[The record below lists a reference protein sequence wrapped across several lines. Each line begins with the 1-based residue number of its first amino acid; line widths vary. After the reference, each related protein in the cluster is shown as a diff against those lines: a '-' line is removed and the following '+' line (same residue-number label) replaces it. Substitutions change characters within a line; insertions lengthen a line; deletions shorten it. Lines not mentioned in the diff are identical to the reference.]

1 VQYAAPPLLNELM
14 QQGELDAVLNFWHY
28 AARLQ
33 VDGLQTVISMPQVL
47 QGLGIQPDLPLI
59 GWVFSEKWAKEH
71 SAAAKGFLSA
81 SYAAKQLLKTDDN
94 EWQRLR
100 PRMKAESDQVF
111 KALREAYR
119 AGIPACFGEQQQ
131 QAANTAFKI
140 LAETGGK
147 ALVGDLSSLPAGTF
161 WQGFSLPACP

>member
-1 VQYAAPPLLNELM
+1 
-14 QQGELDAVLNFWHY
+14 
-28 AARLQ
+28 
-33 VDGLQTVISMPQVL
+33 
-47 QGLGIQPDLPLI
+47 
-59 GWVFSEKWAKEH
+59 
-71 SAAAKGFLSA
+71 
-81 SYAAKQLLKTDDN
+81 
-94 EWQRLR
+94 
-100 PRMKAESDQVF
+100 MKAESDQVF

-147 ALVGDLSSLPAGTF
+147 ALVGNLSSLPAGTF